1 MRKQAGLG
9 VFHRGGLVIA
19 LLWSSVPTPAG
30 ADWVQDAHD
39 AQRTGTTAESP
50 DLPWTYL
57 WSWNGCDAQGG
68 LGGRRYQ
75 GPHESRPI
83 TGGAHIY
90 VAAGELDA
98 EGDGGLYAL
107 RKCDGAVAWQRTSPA
122 FDATPAYHVST
133 GALLAGGRDG
143 VLYKLAGATGQVL
156 GTYSAGSAIS
166 KSVLIGG
173 ERVFVVTEAGTLHAV
188 DIATLAPLWVYSAGS
203 PAATPPAYDA
213 AQNVVVFCTRDL
225 YVHAVNGNNGTRRWR
240 VKPSPNTPGGPPAYN
255 NSFEFGWP
263 VIASQHGLVF
273 VRQSVES
280 FEDLWGPGPM
290 GRYPNTNA
298 AIRAYLAS
306 NPAKQNL
313 FALDLA
319 NGSVR
324 FIPAVGPGYLEIWWQ
339 GGPVGGVPVCQPVV
353 RRYPDGSEVAYI
365 LWRCGQTNSGG
376 NPVDGRWDSQVGE
389 MVLDNQTIPGLSA
402 GDLRR
407 VQWLDDFVITDEQGP
422 LTMAGDT
429 LLYAHWA
436 FGEQR
441 RITDRGPTRGL
452 DSDWNNPIRTAHLPS
467 FCRWI
472 AADGTPNVQTH
483 WHEGGL
489 TLYGDGRFQP
499 GPGWW
504 GYWNVSGP
512 ESNYASWYTIVADGL
527 VIFSGGGGDLF
538 VFAHSG
544 RGAAPAILIPPAS
557 ATVPVGGSVTFSVA
571 ASGPGR
577 SYQWR
582 RNGTPLT
589 DSGRISGATTATL
602 TITGVVPA
610 DAGSYTVT
618 VTNACGSAT
627 SSPATLTVTG
637 SAIADA
643 DLDGDVDLR
652 DLARLQACYWQ
663 TPSGDCAACDWTL
676 DGNINAQDLAVW
688 YATVT
693 GPQ

>member
-1 MRKQAGLG
+1 MCIWKS
-9 VFHRGGLVIA
+9 LVPAVMVSVAA
-19 LLWSSVPTPAG
+19 LTPA
-30 ADWVQDAHD
+30 AASEWLQDAHD
-39 AQRTGTTAESP
+39 AQRTGVTAESP

-83 TGGAHIY
+83 TGGAHVY
-90 VAAGELDA
+90 VAAGALDA

-122 FDATPAYHVST
+122 VDATPAYHVPS

-143 VLYKLAGATGQVL
+143 VLYKLAEATGLVL
-156 GTYSAGSAIS
+156 GTYNAGSAIS
-166 KSVLIGG
+166 KSVLIAG
-173 ERVFVVTEAGTLHAV
+173 ERVYVVTEAGTLHAV

-203 PAATPPAYDA
+203 PAATPPAFDA
-213 AQNVVVFCTRDL
+213 TQNVVVFCTRDL
-225 YVHAVNGNNGTRRWR
+225 YVHAVNGSDGTRRWR
-240 VKPSPNTPGGPPAYN
+240 VKPSPNAPGGPPAYN
-255 NSFEFGWP
+255 NSFEFSWP

-273 VRQSVES
+273 VHQAVES

-306 NPAKQNL
+306 TPSKQNL

-319 NGSVR
+319 DGSVR
-324 FIPAVGPGYLEIWWQ
+324 FIPAVGPGYLEIWSQ
-339 GGPVGGVPVCQPVV
+339 GGPVGGIAGCQPIV

-365 LWRCGQTNSGG
+365 LWRCGQTTSGG

-389 MVLDNQTIPGLSA
+389 MVLNNQTIPGLVA

-407 VQWLDDFVITDEQGP
+407 LQWIDDFVITDEQGP

-441 RITDRGPTRGL
+441 RITDRGPMRGL
-452 DSDWNNPIRTAHLPS
+452 DSDWNNPIQTSHLPS

-472 AADGTPNVQTH
+472 AGSGTPNTQTH
-483 WHEGGL
+483 WYEGAL
-489 TLYGDGRFQP
+489 ELFGDGRYQP

-504 GYWNVSGP
+504 GYWNVWGPDSG
-512 ESNYASWYTIVADGL
+512 YANRYTVVADGL

-544 RGAAPAILIPPAS
+544 RGATPAILAPPAS
-557 ATVPVGGSVTFSVA
+557 ATVPVGGDVTFSVT

-577 SYQWR
+577 AFQWY
-582 RNGTPLT
+582 RNSTPLS
-589 DSGRISGATTATL
+589 DSPRISGATTSAI
-602 TITGVVPA
+602 TITGVLPA
-610 DAGSYTVT
+610 DAGNYTVT
-618 VTNACGSAT
+618 VSNACGAVT
-627 SSPATLTVTG
+627 SPPAVLTVTG
-637 SAIADA
+637 GLSGDA
-643 DLDGDVDLR
+643 DFDGDVDLR
-652 DLARLQACYWQ
+652 DFARFQACYAL
-663 TPSGDCAACDWTL
+663 PPIGSCAVCDWTL
-676 DGNINAQDLAVW
+676 DGTIDLADWGVW
-688 YATVT
+688 IANVT
-693 GPQ
+693 GSQ